1 VSLPPDDPASVFAEL
16 KRRKVVRAAL
26 VYGAGAFAVL
36 QVADIVAE
44 PLGLPDW
51 VMPALIWLLLIGF
64 AVTTILSWF
73 FDLSDEGAESHRW
86 VSLRAGAV
94 IVGLVG
100 LGLAVGWVLRP
111 ALGGGYSAAPN
122 PASGDVVV
130 VLPFSVLGSP
140 DTHYLSEAVAKLL
153 SSSIDGIAG
162 LRTVSS
168 HALLGHPALQN
179 GAVVTETLAQEVAEH
194 FGAGLWLLGDV
205 LQSGDSV
212 RIEAVLV
219 GGEPNGDSRASASV
233 TTGTDDLFSA
243 VDQLAALLV
252 AEREAGVGS
261 ARTRTAA
268 LTTTSLD
275 ALKAYI
281 AGERAF
287 RSGSYL
293 PAVESFSQAVT
304 ADTSFALAFYRLSMT
319 EERLAWAEASRRSA
333 EAAYR
338 YAERLSSR
346 EREFL
351 EAVVALRRG
360 NTYEAEQMLRTHV
373 RVHPDD
379 PEAWYQLGEI
389 LFHGE
394 PLRGGS
400 MTAGREPLESALF
413 YDPGDLGALYH
424 LVRIAIKDGDTARLD
439 SLTARFVALSPSG
452 ERTLELRALRAASQ
466 GDSST
471 FEQILDEMTESPD
484 PFLPIA
490 VWSVAVFGQEP
501 SLAESIAQL
510 MTGADRPTEIRGA
523 GYVQLAHLALAQG
536 RYADALT
543 HLDQAEALGDP
554 DAQEARIWLATLPF
568 LETTDE
574 ALRDASA
581 ELSTRDSGPIAESP
595 RSSSFFSAQNG
606 VHRVVS
612 GYLRGLIAA
621 RLGDQGNL
629 TEAAEVLEAEGGTA
643 GAQVLARQLA
653 VGVRAQGLLRSGQPE
668 QALRLLSDLRVEGW
682 YELTFVSPYYSAA
695 LERFTLAELLFQ
707 QGRDEVA
714 LGWYQGLR
722 ENNVAELVFL
732 GPALLREA
740 TIHRRAGRESMAR
753 QLKARFD
760 HMWASSDPELREA
773 VLARFGS

>member
-1 VSLPPDDPASVFAEL
+1 M
-16 KRRKVVRAAL
+16 RAGL

-36 QVADIVAE
+36 QVADIVVE

-51 VMPALIWLLLIGF
+51 VMPSLIWLLLIGF
-64 AVTTILSWF
+64 AVTMILSWF
-73 FDLSDEGAESHRW
+73 FDLSDERAESHRW
-86 VSLRAGAV
+86 MSLRAGAA
-94 IVGLVG
+94 IAGLVG
-100 LGLAVGWVLRP
+100 LGLVVGLVLQP
-111 ALGGGYSAAPN
+111 ALGGRRPAAPN

-130 VLPFSVLGSP
+130 VLPFAVLGSP
-140 DTHYLSEAVAKLL
+140 DTQYLSEAVAKLL

-162 LRTVSS
+162 LRTVSP
-168 HALLGHPALQN
+168 HALLGHPALQD
-179 GAVVTETLAQEVAEH
+179 GRVVTETLAEEVAGH
-194 FGAGLWLLGDV
+194 FGAGLWLMGDV

-219 GGEPNGDSRASASV
+219 SGAHSDDSRASASV
-233 TTGTDDLFSA
+233 TAATDDLFSA
-243 VDQLAALLV
+243 VDQLAALLA

-268 LTTTSLD
+268 RTTSSLD

-281 AGERAF
+281 EGERAF

-293 PAVESFSQAVT
+293 RAVESFSQAIA
-304 ADTSFALAFYRLSMT
+304 ADTAFALAFYRLSMT
-319 EERLAWAEASRRSA
+319 EERLAWAEASRISA

-338 YAERLSSR
+338 HADRLSSR

-360 NTYEAEQMLRTHV
+360 NASEAEQMLRTYV

-379 PEAWYQLGEI
+379 PEAWYQLGEV

-400 MTAGREPLESALF
+400 MTAGREPLERALF
-413 YDPGDLGALYH
+413 YDPDDLGALYH
-424 LVRIAIKDGDTARLD
+424 LVRIAIKDGDAARLD
-439 SLTARFVALSPSG
+439 TLTARFVALSPSG
-452 ERTLELRALRAASQ
+452 ERTLELRALQAASQ
-466 GDSST
+466 GDLDS
-471 FEQILDEMTESPD
+471 FEGVLDEMTESPD

-501 SLAESIAQL
+501 GLAASIAQL
-510 MTGADRPTEIRGA
+510 MTGADRPVEIRGA

-536 RYADALT
+536 RHTEALA
-543 HLDQAEALGDP
+543 HLAQAEGLGDP
-554 DAQEARIWLATLPF
+554 DAQEARIWLTLLPF
-568 LETTDE
+568 IESTE
-574 ALRDASA
+574 AVLRNASA
-581 ELSTRDSGPIAESP
+581 ELVTRASGPVTESP

-606 VHRVVS
+606 VHSVVS
-612 GYLRGLIAA
+612 GYLRGLAAA
-621 RLGDQGNL
+621 RLGDESAVA
-629 TEAAEVLEAEGGTA
+629 EAAAALEAHGGTA
-643 GAQVLARQLA
+643 GARVLARQLA
-653 VGVRAQGLLRSGQPE
+653 TGVRAQELLRSGQPE
-668 QALRLLSDLRVEGW
+668 QALNLLSDLRVEGW

-707 QGRDEVA
+707 QGREEEA

-732 GPALLREA
+732 GPVLLREA
-740 TIHRRAGRESMAR
+740 TIHRRAGSESIAQ
-753 QLKARFD
+753 QLEVRFNQL
-760 HMWASSDPELREA
+760 WASSDPELRAA
-773 VLARFGS
+773 VITRFGS